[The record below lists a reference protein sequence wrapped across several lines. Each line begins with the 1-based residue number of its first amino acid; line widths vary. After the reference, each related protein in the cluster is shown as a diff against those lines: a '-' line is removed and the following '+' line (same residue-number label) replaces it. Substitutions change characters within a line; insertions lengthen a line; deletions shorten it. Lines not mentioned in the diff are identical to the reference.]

1 MVHILVCGIDFF
13 DIKTHNEHMRN
24 NLQRLK
30 HPMRFNGMHCGFQ
43 PHRIVMMFFT
53 PEILTRFYL

>member
-30 HPMRFNGMHCGFQ
+30 HPMRFNVNGFQ
-43 PHRIVMMFFT
+43 PHRIAMMFFT
-53 PEILTRFYL
+53 PAI